1 MTAVWT
7 AEAVHIPPF
16 KKIIGYNSVTMTA
29 YALERIKSHETCRR
43 IVKACLI
50 SRRSAGYF
58 PFFTGFPLKSEG
70 KNRGS
75 SGLSW
80 KYRSRTALWSETAR
94 GTAASNRSPND
105 SVRSPF
111 ALCHGRCSRFAQSA
125 ASGSAGRMNERPC
138 RSFRADARASAIC
151 CARARR
157 HVQGAEYAAYR
168 ACRGKQ
174 RQGRRA
180 YQALH
185 APPVRAHGRRRCIQA
200 RPHPGRRYAA

>member
-111 ALCHGRCSRFAQSA
+111 ALCHGRCSRFLPEGGRARGRNRRLRRPDERGGHAAPSEQMLELLQSA
-125 ASGSAGRMNERPC
+125 AHGHAAMCKAQNMPHIVHAAVDGGRGDVRTERC
-138 RSFRADARASAIC
+138 MHRLREHTGGGF
-151 CARARR
+151 
-157 HVQGAEYAAYR
+157 
-168 ACRGKQ
+168 GKQ
-174 RQGRRA
+174 F
-180 YQALH
+180 
-185 APPVRAHGRRRCIQA
+185 
-200 RPHPGRRYAA
+200 

>member
-125 ASGSAGRMNERPC
+125 ASGSAGRMNEEAMPLLPSRC
-138 RSFRADARASAIC
+138 SSFCNLLRTGTPP
-151 CARARR
+151 CARRR
-157 HVQGAEYAAYR
+157 I
-168 ACRGKQ
+168 CRISCMP
-174 RQGRRA
+174 R
-180 YQALH
+180 
-185 APPVRAHGRRRCIQA
+185 
-200 RPHPGRRYAA
+200 